1 MTPVGLIEFGL
12 GLKGHMW
19 RVTLNA
25 EHKPPLRRREMQS
38 QQSLMVPAGQNPQVE
53 ALGQLGCQSRAE
65 H

>member
-1 MTPVGLIEFGL
+1 MTPVGLMEFGS

-25 EHKPPLRRREMQS
+25 EHKPPLRRRETRLH
-38 QQSLMVPAGQNPQVE
+38 QSLMVPAGQNPQVE
-53 ALGQLGCQSRAE
+53 ALEQLGCQSQVE